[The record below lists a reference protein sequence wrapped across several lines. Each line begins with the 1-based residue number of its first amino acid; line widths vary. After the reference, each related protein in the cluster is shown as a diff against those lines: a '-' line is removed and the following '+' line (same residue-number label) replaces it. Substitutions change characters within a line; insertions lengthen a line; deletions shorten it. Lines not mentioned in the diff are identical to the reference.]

1 MERTLVILKPDAVER
16 KLVGEIVSRF
26 EKRNFKII
34 EMKMTKIDREKA
46 KEHYSHISDMPFF
59 SDMIEYITMGEAIV
73 MILEGDNVIKMVRSM
88 IGKTSCFESSPGTI
102 RGDFGYHRFMNLI
115 HASDS
120 LESAENEICR
130 FFGDSYSQA
139 NEA

>member
-26 EKRNFKII
+26 EKRNFKIVD
-34 EMKMTKIDREKA
+34 MKMIKIERDKA

-59 SDMIEYITMGEAIV
+59 NDMIDYITMGEAIV
-73 MILEGDNVIKMVRSM
+73 MILEGENVIKTVRNM
-88 IGKTSCFESSPGTI
+88 IGKTSCVESNPGSI

-120 LESAENEICR
+120 LESVDKEICR
-130 FFGDSYSQA
+130 FFGDS
-139 NEA
+139 